1 MWTDRTEILVGKQGV
16 EKLKNAHIAVIGLGG
31 VGGYVAYLLAR
42 SGVGQMTIVDFD
54 KVDETNINRQIVADI
69 STIGQ
74 NKTEVMKELILKI
87 NPEIKVNVFNQ
98 KVNSQNLA
106 MLNLESCNFVVDAI
120 DSVQDKLDL
129 ICFCKNHDLN
139 IVSAMGAGNR
149 VCIPKFEVTDI
160 YKTSN
165 DGLAKIMRKKL
176 REKKIESLDVVTSL
190 DKPLETE
197 SRIIGSISYY
207 PAMCGCVLVAYV
219 IEKLLKN

>member
-120 DSVQDKLDL
+120 DSVQDKH
-129 ICFCKNHDLN
+129 HDLN